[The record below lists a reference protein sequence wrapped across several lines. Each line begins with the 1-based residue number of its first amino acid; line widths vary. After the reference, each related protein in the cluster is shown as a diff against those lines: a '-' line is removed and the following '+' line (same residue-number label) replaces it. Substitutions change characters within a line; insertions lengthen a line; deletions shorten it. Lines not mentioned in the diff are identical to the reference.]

1 MTHNESTDETAG
13 LARATILFER
23 SAEAVGDAVWRR
35 LRHRPYL
42 GVAATGAATLALA
55 SFVGVGELA
64 VACFAGYA
72 MFKMLRRHEPPS
84 QAFRE
89 VAQVEKQLGL

>member
-1 MTHNESTDETAG
+1 MADHESKENAAG
-13 LARATILFER
+13 LGRATILFER
-23 SAEAVGDAVWRR
+23 SAEAVGDAVWHR

-42 GVAATGAATLALA
+42 GVALTSAAALGLA
-55 SFVGVGELA
+55 SLVGVSELA

-72 MFKMLRRHEPPS
+72 MFKVLRRHEPPS

-89 VAQVEKQLGL
+89 AAQLEKQLGL

>member
-1 MTHNESTDETAG
+1 MTDKQPTDETG
-13 LARATILFER
+13 NLARATIVFEH
-23 SAEAVGDAVWRR
+23 SAEAVGDVVWRR
-35 LRHRPYL
+35 MRHRPYL
-42 GVAATGAATLALA
+42 GVAATGAAALALA

-64 VACFAGYA
+64 VACLAGYA

-89 VAQVEKQLGL
+89 AGQLEKQLGL